1 MKTRNKYSLP
11 KKIAIIIG
19 YLALFTTI
27 WQTARIYQEE
37 IQLND
42 SLAQQ
47 IIKLNS
53 ELSNRLNKI
62 DLKIHGL
69 DVEVKV
75 LETKQERIAQ

>member
-1 MKTRNKYSLP
+1 MKARNKYPLFR
-11 KKIAIIIG
+11 KITIIIG
-19 YLALFTTI
+19 FLALFTTI

-47 IIKLNS
+47 VTKLNL

-62 DLKIHGL
+62 DLKIHNL
-69 DVEVKV
+69 EVEIKV
-75 LETKQERIAQ
+75 LEAKQERTN